1 MALTW
6 AAPAPARGATT
17 EGSLK
22 SYRGII
28 HVHSNFSTGE
38 LSPAEVVAKA
48 KKAGIKIVVFTD
60 HDLVRAS
67 WGLPP
72 FRNLL
77 SYTMD
82 FKPSVFQIGVD
93 NYFDTIENLQSE
105 NSDMVIIPAIESAP
119 FYYVSGNP
127 IFGEMNIHDW
137 RRHILLIGLG
147 REAVKNL
154 PVLHNGM
161 SSRYFW
167 TLLPGTILYL
177 VPALFAIVLLPFR
190 GWVRW
195 AGFIVFFVGLIGAI
209 DAHPFKSSPFSPYL
223 GSQGARPYQEI
234 INYTDTNGGLA
245 LWAHQG
251 SLLSKQKTK
260 FGNLLTPPHVEMLTE
275 TVNYHAFDAIYEDNY
290 TASKPGRA
298 WDKYLVGYLKGVRP
312 KPIWGYGGI
321 DFHSENELRGKKR
334 VNDIENV
341 FYMES
346 LSNDAFYRA
355 LVNGRFYVSRGYTPA
370 RLQMDYFSLTSA
382 KGQNSETYG
391 GGLRFKGPPQISF
404 QVSTRNGTAEKVKAQ
419 LIRMGLVIHTFEGVT
434 PLKIDFVD
442 RNPIDHKRFYYR
454 LDVKGKRGEHIATNP
469 VFVQR

>member
-1 MALTW
+1 MMRTCFLIPCLLAMALTW

-147 REAVKNL
+147 REAVKIY
-154 PVLHNGM
+154 PC
-161 SSRYFW
+161 
-167 TLLPGTILYL
+167 
-177 VPALFAIVLLPFR
+177 
-190 GWVRW
+190 
-195 AGFIVFFVGLIGAI
+195 FIMA
-209 DAHPFKSSPFSPYL
+209 
-223 GSQGARPYQEI
+223 
-234 INYTDTNGGLA
+234 
-245 LWAHQG
+245 
-251 SLLSKQKTK
+251 
-260 FGNLLTPPHVEMLTE
+260 
-275 TVNYHAFDAIYEDNY
+275 
-290 TASKPGRA
+290 
-298 WDKYLVGYLKGVRP
+298 
-312 KPIWGYGGI
+312 
-321 DFHSENELRGKKR
+321 
-334 VNDIENV
+334 
-341 FYMES
+341 
-346 LSNDAFYRA
+346 
-355 LVNGRFYVSRGYTPA
+355 
-370 RLQMDYFSLTSA
+370 
-382 KGQNSETYG
+382 
-391 GGLRFKGPPQISF
+391 
-404 QVSTRNGTAEKVKAQ
+404 
-419 LIRMGLVIHTFEGVT
+419 
-434 PLKIDFVD
+434 
-442 RNPIDHKRFYYR
+442 
-454 LDVKGKRGEHIATNP
+454 
-469 VFVQR
+469 